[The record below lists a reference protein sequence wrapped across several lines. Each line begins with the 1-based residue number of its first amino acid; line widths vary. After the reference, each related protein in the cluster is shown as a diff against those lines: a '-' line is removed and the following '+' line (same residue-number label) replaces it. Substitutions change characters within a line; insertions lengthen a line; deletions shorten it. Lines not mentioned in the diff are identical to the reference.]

1 VIATFL
7 IGAFEYETEAL
18 GAALRSMLLTVG
30 FVVPWRTPA

>member
-7 IGAFEYETEAL
+7 IVAFEYEAEAL